1 MSHGT
6 RAGLTR
12 GRFLGLAA
20 AAGAT
25 VAGAGLLAGCG
36 DDSAAAGGGARVD
49 FHGPHQ
55 SGITTPVQ
63 TNAIVAAFDS
73 TAATR
78 RDLADAFQAMSY
90 TAAGLM
96 AGRLGAET
104 GPLFP
109 PTDSMIAGTE
119 LAPSALT
126 ITFGVGASLFDRR
139 YGLEARR
146 PAQLRPMDHFP
157 NDRIRNRMTGGDL
170 LIQICADTP
179 ESTNHA
185 LRRLMRDT
193 RAALTLRWMM
203 PGFSTRNTLP
213 AGTTSVRNLM
223 GFKDGTANPRA
234 SDAELMDQLVWCR
247 PGPGVQPWM
256 AGGTYGVYRLIRMR
270 VEFWDREPL
279 RTQELIF
286 GRHKGSGAPLGQSG
300 EADAPAYEADPTG
313 DVIPLN
319 AHIRLANPR
328 TDQAMRTR
336 MLRRSF
342 NYSGDFTPDG
352 QLDQGHI
359 FICFQRD
366 LDAGFVAAQGRL
378 NGEPLEE
385 YIDPFGGGY
394 FFMLPGARRT
404 GDWVGQSLLA

>member
-1 MSHGT
+1 MSDGA

-12 GRFLGLAA
+12 GRFLGRAA

-25 VAGAGLLAGCG
+25 VAGATLLMACG
-36 DDSAAAGGGARVD
+36 DESPAAGGGSRVD

-55 SGITTPVQ
+55 SGITTPLQ

-73 TAATR
+73 TASTR
-78 RDLADAFQAMSY
+78 TDLADALQTMSY

-96 AGRLGAET
+96 AGNLGAEK

-119 LAPSALT
+119 LTPSDLT
-126 ITFGVGASLFDRR
+126 VTFGVGASLFDGR
-139 YGLEARR
+139 YGLAARR
-146 PAQLRPMDHFP
+146 PVQLRPMDHFP
-157 NDRIRNRMTGGDL
+157 NDQIRTGMTGGDL
-170 LIQICADTP
+170 VIQVCADSP
-179 ESTNHA
+179 EATNHA

-193 RAALTLRWMM
+193 RAVLTLRWMM
-203 PGFSTRNTLP
+203 PGFSTRNTSP
-213 AGTTSVRNLM
+213 AGRTSVRNLM
-223 GFKDGTANPRA
+223 GFKDGTANPDS

-247 PGPGVQPWM
+247 PGLGVQPWM
-256 AGGTYGVYRLIRMR
+256 VGGTYGVYRLIRMR

-300 EADAPAYEADPTG
+300 EADAPAYELDRAG
-313 DVIPLN
+313 EVIPLN

-328 TDQAMRTR
+328 TDEAMRTR
-336 MLRRSF
+336 VLRRSF

-366 LDAGFVAAQGRL
+366 LDAGFVAAQRRL

-385 YIDPFGGGY
+385 YVDPFGGGY
-394 FFMLPGARRT
+394 FFMLPGAKRA
-404 GDWVGQSLLA
+404 GEWVGQALLA